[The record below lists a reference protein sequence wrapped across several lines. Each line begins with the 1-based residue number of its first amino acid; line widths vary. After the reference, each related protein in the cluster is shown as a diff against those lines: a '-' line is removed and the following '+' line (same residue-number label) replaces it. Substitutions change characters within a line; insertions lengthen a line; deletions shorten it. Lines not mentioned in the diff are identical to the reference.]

1 MGDDRDARA
10 DLRRQA
16 LPLPIQRRTLK
27 QPVQQSRLCIM
38 PIEFLML
45 FIVIGFYLAV
55 SKTLSHYRDDDFDK
69 AARLALLE
77 EPTVPPQDSRRF

>member
-1 MGDDRDARA
+1 
-10 DLRRQA
+10 
-16 LPLPIQRRTLK
+16 
-27 QPVQQSRLCIM
+27 M

-45 FIVIGFYLAV
+45 FIVISFYVAV
-55 SKTLSHYRDDDFDK
+55 SKTLSHYRNDEFDK